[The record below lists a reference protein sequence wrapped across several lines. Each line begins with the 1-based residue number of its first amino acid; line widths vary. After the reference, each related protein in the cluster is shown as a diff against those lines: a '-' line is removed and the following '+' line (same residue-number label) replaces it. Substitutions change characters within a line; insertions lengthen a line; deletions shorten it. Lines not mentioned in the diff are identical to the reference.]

1 MEGNVFYREAI
12 LMSCCM
18 CAETLIFFACTEKTP
33 KRKYVPLIMWGKA
46 FFINFILTLVLGSV
60 YHDRPWY
67 WMAESCASVAGA
79 TFYICIVKSFTELTW
94 SKWSLILIFS
104 EFTALGV
111 TYIPLA
117 LIGILG
123 GHDIFLVLWE
133 GETGY
138 DLLYGFTEA
147 CLLILLYRKGNH
159 WFAWIRNRKI
169 RYPALW
175 VGLLIVFYM
184 TGNVLTVIS
193 AFIKIRFLYPHISL
207 IIVILVLVVL
217 IFLFLKATVRRLS
230 LQNENLKL
238 QRNMIKDYYFALQ
251 QQIELVRKFRHDIA
265 NHLQTVELLA
275 KLPDVRSAEIDEY
288 EEVLRKQHQRLA
300 TIGYCS
306 NPVIDAALA
315 GKVRYCKKME
325 IPIEISM
332 SGVNFSEQSIEELD
346 LLGLLFNLL
355 DNAIE
360 SCMKIRDH
368 ESRHI
373 ELQCFQTAG
382 CFVLLMKN
390 SFLEVVEQNHRL
402 ITTKRDKKYH
412 GVGMSIVS
420 DIVKKYDGGMD
431 ITYEYGEACNDFCIR
446 INLHS
451 PTVTEDNI

>member
-46 FFINFILTLVLGSV
+46 LFINYIFILVLGQV

-79 TFYICIVKSFTELTW
+79 TITMYIGKSFTELTW
-94 SKWSLILIFS
+94 SKYSLVLICS
-104 EFTALGV
+104 ELSALGV

-123 GHDIFLVLWE
+123 DNNIFLVLWE

-138 DLLYGFTEA
+138 DLLYVIAEA
-147 CLLILLYRKGNH
+147 CLLVLLYRKGSH

-169 RYPALW
+169 RYPAFW
-175 VGLLIVFYM
+175 IVLLIVLYFI
-184 TGNVLTVIS
+184 GNVLTIIN
-193 AFIKIRFLYPHISL
+193 AFIMIQFVYPHILLS
-207 IIVILVLVVL
+207 IAVLVLIVSV
-217 IFLFLKATVRRLS
+217 FLFLKATVRRLS